1 MNQDH
6 RPQAALIIPDSLAL
20 LGLEG
25 ILSRMMPGAVIR
37 KFLDFE
43 SLESEDNGQFYH
55 YFVASTTLLANAAF
69 FIERRHKTIVLVH
82 GNEGGQIAKE
92 FHSIDVCQQEDTLL
106 CSLITMAKRAH
117 GSRPGGEPEAV
128 RQASATDDDLARLT
142 PRETEVL
149 RLVVHGLIN
158 KEIAEKLC
166 VSLPTVISHR
176 KNINEKLRT
185 KSVSA
190 LTIYAIMHGI
200 VKPEEI

>member
-1 MNQDH
+1 MNPDH
-6 RPQAALIIPDSLAL
+6 RPQAALIIPDTLAL

-25 ILSRMMPGAVIR
+25 ILTRMMPGAVIR

-43 SLESEDNGQFYH
+43 SLESEDKGQFYH
-55 YFVASTTLLANAAF
+55 YFVASATLLANATY
-69 FIERRHKTIVLVH
+69 FIERKHKTIALIQ
-82 GNEGGQIAKE
+82 GNDGGLISKE
-92 FHSIDVCQQEDTLL
+92 FHTINVCQREDALL
-106 CSLITMAKRAH
+106 CSLITMARHAH
-117 GSRPGGEPEAV
+117 SSIPGGEPEAV
-128 RQASATDDDLARLT
+128 RRASVSDEESMHLT

-149 RLVVHGLIN
+149 KLVVCGLIN
-158 KEIAEKLC
+158 KEIAERLC
-166 VSLPTVISHR
+166 VSLPTIISHR